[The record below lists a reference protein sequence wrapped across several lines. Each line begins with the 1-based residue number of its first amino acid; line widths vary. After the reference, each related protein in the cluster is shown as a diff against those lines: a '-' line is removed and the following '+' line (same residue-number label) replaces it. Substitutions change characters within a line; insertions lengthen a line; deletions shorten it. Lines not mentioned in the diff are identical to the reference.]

1 MIVIS
6 NGFNK
11 FHLTSAAAELNR
23 TGLLSLL
30 ITGAYPKNILIKYGS
45 FESLQ
50 KNAKYQR
57 LLARGDNVDDK
68 HVRAL
73 VLPEMMHAMSLLLS
87 TYGADRISSYLNV
100 LSYSLYGHMA
110 GKILKSV
117 GKNAKIYH
125 YRAGFGGQSLKI
137 AEALG
142 LVTLCDHSSVHPSMA
157 SFLVDNGGRMPRSG
171 EQCRLNRFERWL
183 LADIEAANAI
193 VVNSDFAKRTFL
205 KHTQSSKPIHTIY
218 WGVDDQFIKY
228 KHSCGKTACSK
239 KGPVRFLFAGALEP
253 RKGAKALIDAL
264 IAIPDAQQNFEIIG
278 NIDSEILKRYP
289 NFISSSPIKF
299 HGVLPRHEVSRR
311 MQS

>member
-1 MIVIS
+1 
-6 NGFNK
+6 
-11 FHLTSAAAELNR
+11 
-23 TGLLSLL
+23 
-30 ITGAYPKNILIKYGS
+30 
-45 FESLQ
+45 
-50 KNAKYQR
+50 
-57 LLARGDNVDDK
+57 
-68 HVRAL
+68 
-73 VLPEMMHAMSLLLS
+73 
-87 TYGADRISSYLNV
+87 
-100 LSYSLYGHMA
+100 
-110 GKILKSV
+110 
-117 GKNAKIYH
+117 
-125 YRAGFGGQSLKI
+125 
-137 AEALG
+137 
-142 LVTLCDHSSVHPSMA
+142 
-157 SFLVDNGGRMPRSG
+157 MPRSG

-311 MQS
+311 MQSSHVFVFPSLSEGSARVVFEALACGCYVITTPNSGSIVEDRVHGAVIPPNDPHALIQAIQWAQKNLSKVLKIGDNNAKLINRNYSQRHYGQNLQKLYAELLT